1 MRSINAPATLK
12 VIFSLCWFIVL
23 AMIKNSDA
31 GEYFIYQDPKGN
43 LVLSNSAPPPES
55 KIIKRQTLSEVS
67 DQQIAESR
75 IRDDRVGLDNKLA
88 GFERSIGELSDN
100 LRAQGEA
107 IDSLQ
112 QGNNDQNVA
121 VGVAQTP
128 AIVTRPPPRG
138 QLPPRFRNN
147 LPNAQPRGAIPTPP
161 HQRPSGRAG

>member
-1 MRSINAPATLK
+1 MRSINAPATSK

-31 GEYFIYQDPKGN
+31 GEYFTYQDPNGN
-43 LVLSNSAPPPES
+43 LVLSNSAPPPDS
-55 KIIKRQTLSEVS
+55 KIIERQTLSEVS

-88 GFERSIGELSDN
+88 DLQRSIGELSDN

-107 IDSLQ
+107 VDSLQ
-112 QGNNDQNVA
+112 QGNRDQNIA

-128 AIVTRPPPRG
+128 AIVRRPPRG

-147 LPNAQPRGAIPTPP
+147 LPNAQPRGMIPTPP

>member
-43 LVLSNSAPPPES
+43 LVLSNNVPAAGI
-55 KIIKRQTLSEVS
+55 KIIKRETLSEVS
-67 DQQIAESR
+67 DQKIAESR
-75 IRDDRVGLDNKLA
+75 IRDERVGLDNKVA

-112 QGNNDQNVA
+112 QGNSDQNVA
-121 VGVAQTP
+121 VGVTQAP
-128 AIVTRPPPRG
+128 AIVTRPPQG
-138 QLPPRFRNN
+138 HLPPRFKND
-147 LPNAQPRGAIPTPP
+147 LPNARPRGAIPTPP
-161 HQRPSGRAG
+161 PQRPSGRAG

>member
-67 DQQIAESR
+67 DQQITESR

-112 QGNNDQNVA
+112 QGNSDQNVA
-121 VGVAQTP
+121 VGVTQAP
-128 AIVTRPPPRG
+128 AIVTRPPRG